1 MTSTILG
8 DDALGDD
15 GLSPGEREKRE
26 QDKGARD
33 KERVRGS
40 FWSKIRATA
49 ARIPFAEDAIASYY
63 TAFDQR
69 TPLRVRAMLLAAL
82 AYFVLPLD
90 VVPDIF
96 PVIGFTDDAAVL
108 MAVLKLLSGHV
119 TPEHYAAAR
128 DALARMKNR
137 PD

>member
-1 MTSTILG
+1 MTSTIVG
-8 DDALGDD
+8 DDALDDD
-15 GLSPGEREKRE
+15 GLSAGER
-26 QDKGARD
+26 DKGARD
-33 KERVRGS
+33 KEHVRRG
-40 FWSKIRATA
+40 FWTKIKATA

-63 TAFDQR
+63 AAFDLR

-82 AYFVLPLD
+82 AYFILPLD
-90 VVPDIF
+90 VIPDIF

-137 PD
+137 PG